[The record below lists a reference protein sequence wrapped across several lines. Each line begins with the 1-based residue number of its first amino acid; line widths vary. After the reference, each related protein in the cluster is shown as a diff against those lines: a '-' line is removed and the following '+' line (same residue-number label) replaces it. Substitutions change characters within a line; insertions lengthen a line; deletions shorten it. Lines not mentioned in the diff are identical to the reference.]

1 MWRKIKE
8 NKLILLL
15 LLIGAVYFLLKFIV
29 PLLAPV
35 LLAMLFVTIFGPL
48 MQYMQKR
55 LRIHRQ
61 LAAAALLLLAGSLLA
76 VLLWV
81 LFSWMVGSFP
91 EWMTALERM
100 EQDLSGRLLE
110 FCGTAGKRLGLDVDY
125 MEEWMQNSLGKG
137 VTFLQ
142 EKLLP
147 SVLSKSMDYAK
158 GMVAFGGFLATFLI
172 ATILL
177 AKDYDRIMNLL
188 LAREDCHV
196 FLEILCGIIRYIA
209 TYVRAQFIILS
220 LIGGVCSLVL
230 AFCGF
235 RQGAF
240 WGLLAGVLDAFPF
253 IGTGVILVPAAV
265 LQLSGGAY
273 GRAAVCIG
281 LYILCMFLREL
292 LEPRLIGGR
301 IGVSPIFILISL
313 YAGIGLFGLPGIL
326 LGPLGFIIVWQ
337 SFQSLSG

>member
-1 MWRKIKE
+1 M
-8 NKLILLL
+8 
-15 LLIGAVYFLLKFIV
+15 
-29 PLLAPV
+29 
-35 LLAMLFVTIFGPL
+35 
-48 MQYMQKR
+48 
-55 LRIHRQ
+55 
-61 LAAAALLLLAGSLLA
+61 
-76 VLLWV
+76 
-81 LFSWMVGSFP
+81 
-91 EWMTALERM
+91 
-100 EQDLSGRLLE
+100 
-110 FCGTAGKRLGLDVDY
+110 
-125 MEEWMQNSLGKG
+125 
-137 VTFLQ
+137 
-142 EKLLP
+142 
-147 SVLSKSMDYAK
+147 
-158 GMVAFGGFLATFLI
+158 
-172 ATILL
+172 L

-281 LYILCMFLREL
+281 LYILCIFLREL

-337 SFQSLSG
+337 SFQSLSE

>member
-100 EQDLSGRLLE
+100 EQDLSGRL
-110 FCGTAGKRLGLDVDY
+110 GLDVY
-125 MEEWMQNSLGKG
+125 
-137 VTFLQ
+137 
-142 EKLLP
+142 
-147 SVLSKSMDYAK
+147 Y
-158 GMVAFGGFLATFLI
+158 
-172 ATILL
+172 
-177 AKDYDRIMNLL
+177 
-188 LAREDCHV
+188 
-196 FLEILCGIIRYIA
+196 
-209 TYVRAQFIILS
+209 
-220 LIGGVCSLVL
+220 
-230 AFCGF
+230 
-235 RQGAF
+235 
-240 WGLLAGVLDAFPF
+240 
-253 IGTGVILVPAAV
+253 
-265 LQLSGGAY
+265 
-273 GRAAVCIG
+273 
-281 LYILCMFLREL
+281 
-292 LEPRLIGGR
+292 
-301 IGVSPIFILISL
+301 
-313 YAGIGLFGLPGIL
+313 
-326 LGPLGFIIVWQ
+326 
-337 SFQSLSG
+337 